1 VDKYERFI
9 EERKVLVSDYFEDT
23 IEATLY
29 NCDACCFDAGT
40 QILMADKTLKAIEDI
55 TAGEHVI
62 SYNIETGSFEEDVVT
77 KTIIKPNS
85 DDLVF
90 IKLSDGTK
98 LGMRAYHP
106 LLTVD
111 GWKSLRPALA
121 ETIADIKEPIAL
133 LNIGDTVVTIDGTAT
148 IIEIITREDILNYN
162 TYNLTVAKNHNYFA
176 NGVVAHNAG
185 CPV

>member
-1 VDKYERFI
+1 
-9 EERKVLVSDYFEDT
+9 
-23 IEATLY
+23 
-29 NCDACCFDAGT
+29 
-40 QILMADKTLKAIEDI
+40 
-55 TAGEHVI
+55 
-62 SYNIETGSFEEDVVT
+62 
-77 KTIIKPNS
+77 
-85 DDLVF
+85 
-90 IKLSDGTK
+90 
-98 LGMRAYHP
+98 
-106 LLTVD
+106 VD

-162 TYNLTVAKNHNYFA
+162 TYNLTVAKNHNYLA